1 MCDSQFLD
9 KRWVVILLTV
19 AGLLNGML
27 LPVPASARA
36 FRATTHANTTASA
49 PAPAVSATTQARLR
63 AAYGEMALRFERNQG
78 QMDERVR
85 FAARGGGYGLWLTD
99 EGALLSLHRNE
110 PRGAAVSGGAIG
122 REQPSAT
129 AREAKAAV
137 IRMKL
142 VKANRQARGRGEE
155 ELPGRSNHFIGND
168 PGRWRSGVSNYA
180 KVVYSQVYTGVD
192 LVYYGKGGDL
202 EYDFKMAAGANPE
215 AIGWRIEG
223 AQRLRIDAAG
233 DLVISTA
240 AGEVRQ
246 HRPVAY
252 QEVGGKRR
260 ALAARYVMRGKDQV
274 SFALGRYDRRKP
286 LVIDPV
292 LSYSTYLGGNS
303 DDVAMA
309 VAADAA
315 GNAYVTGYTFSTDFP
330 TVGGVQHTSPGVF
343 DAFVAKL
350 NPAGTA
356 LVYSTYLGGNGGDLG
371 NGIAVDAG
379 GNVYVTGMTDSD
391 NFPTANPVQP
401 HRNGVDDAFVTKL
414 NAMGAAL
421 VYSTYLGGT
430 KQDNGLSLAI
440 DPAGNAYVAG
450 STHSTDFP
458 TVNPLQPAYGG
469 FTSDGFI
476 AKLNP
481 AGSALIYSTYLGGIG
496 EDTAYAVAADAAGN
510 AYVTGSTSSANF
522 PTAAPLQPAF
532 HGKTFFRSTNGG
544 SNWSSLNTGLPAH
557 LLVTGI
563 AIDPTQ
569 PSILY
574 AGTVG
579 GVYKTT
585 NGGASWSA
593 VLNTSSSAL
602 AIDPV
607 HPTTIYSTGA
617 GVSKS
622 TDGGA
627 TWAASGNLSQV
638 TNTIVIDPMMPSTL
652 YAGTNGEGVY
662 KSTDGGATWFSSRT
676 SFNRNTILTL
686 AIDPSNTATI
696 YAGLLGAADF
706 GVYKSTDGGFSW
718 NGPLLQFGRFSIDA
732 LVIDPHTP
740 ATIYAGTEFGP
751 GIFKTTDGG
760 LTWAFASNGLDSR
773 DVLALA
779 ADPVMPNTIYAGTV
793 VGVYKTTD
801 GGANWFAVN
810 NGLTSFA
817 VQALA
822 IDSAAT
828 LYAGTYRALDVF
840 VTKMNASGSAL
851 VYSTYL
857 GGDNSDGSRG
867 IVADSAGNAY
877 VTGYTLS
884 RNFPVAN
891 ALKSSLNEDH
901 TDLFIAKLN
910 PAGAGLVY
918 STYLGGSNDD
928 VAYGVALDAAGN
940 VSVAGQT
947 FSADFPTTDPARA
960 YAAGG
965 DAFVTKLSGTGGAII
980 YSTYLGGHNSPN
992 GDGQDQGNGVAV
1004 DANGNIYVAGFTQS
1018 ADFPVTPGALQ
1029 TALHNGIDA
1038 FVAKFGSFDICMQDE
1053 TNGNLLQINSTSGD
1067 YRFTSCRKGIVYTGK
1082 GTVTV
1087 RGCKTTLMARASGQ
1101 TLTALVN
1108 TCSRVATAELITQGK
1123 TLTITDN
1130 DMANNTC
1137 GCK

>member
-1 MCDSQFLD
+1 MCNGQFLD
-9 KRWVVILLTV
+9 KRWVVTLLTV
-19 AGLLNGML
+19 AGLLNGTL
-27 LPVPASARA
+27 LSVPASAQT
-36 FRATTHANTTASA
+36 FRATTRATTTASA
-49 PAPAVSATTQARLR
+49 PAPAVGATTQARLR

-85 FAARGGGYGLWLTD
+85 FAARGAGYGLWLTD
-99 EGALLSLHRNE
+99 EGALLSLRSSAPE
-110 PRGAAVSGGAIG
+110 
-122 REQPSAT
+122 REKPQ
-129 AREAKAAV
+129 AAV

-142 VKANRQARGRGEE
+142 LKANGQALARGAE
-155 ELPGRSNHFIGND
+155 ELPGRSNYFVGND
-168 PGRWRSGVSNYA
+168 PRKWRSGVSNYA
-180 KVVYSQVYTGVD
+180 KVVYSQVYRGVD
-192 LVYYGKGGDL
+192 LVYYGKGGEL
-202 EYDFKMAAGANPE
+202 EYDFKVAAGANPE

-223 AQRLRIDAAG
+223 AQRLRLDASG
-233 DLVISTA
+233 ELVIGTA

-246 HRPVAY
+246 RRPLAY
-252 QEVGGKRR
+252 QEEGGKRR
-260 ALAARYVMRGKDQV
+260 EVAARYEMRGGNEV
-274 SFALGRYDRRKP
+274 SFALGRYDRGKP

-330 TVGGVQHTSPGVF
+330 TVGGLQHTSPGVF

-356 LVYSTYLGGNGGDLG
+356 LVYSTYLGGNNGDMG

-379 GNVYVTGMTDSD
+379 GNVYVTGATSSD
-391 NFPTANPVQP
+391 NFPTANPIQP
-401 HRNGVDDAFVTKL
+401 PFNRGFSDAFVTKL
-414 NAMGAAL
+414 NATGSAL

-430 KQDNGLSLAI
+430 KLDEGLSISVDA
-440 DPAGNAYVAG
+440 AGNAYVAG

-469 FTSDGFI
+469 FTSDGFV

-481 AGSALIYSTYLGGIG
+481 AGSALVYSTYLGGIG

-574 AGTVG
+574 AGTVD

-593 VLNTSSSAL
+593 VFNTSSSAL

-607 HPTTIYSTGA
+607 HPTTIYSGSA
-617 GVSKS
+617 GVYKS

-638 TNTIVIDPMMPSTL
+638 TNTIVIDPQTPSTL
-652 YAGTNGEGVY
+652 YAGTNSEGVY
-662 KSTDGGATWFSSRT
+662 KSTDGGATWLNSHS
-676 SFNRNTILTL
+676 SFNRNTILAL

-696 YAGLLGAADF
+696 YAGLSGSPDF

-718 NGPLLQFGRFSIDA
+718 NGPLLLFGRYSINA
-732 LVIDPHTP
+732 LVIDPHMPNTV
-740 ATIYAGTEFGP
+740 YAGTEFGP

-760 LTWAFASNGLDSR
+760 TTWAFASNGLDSR
-773 DVLALA
+773 NVLALA
-779 ADPVMPNTIYAGTV
+779 ADPVMSNTIYAGTLI
-793 VGVYKTTD
+793 GVYKTTD

-822 IDSAAT
+822 INSAAT
-828 LYAGTYRALDVF
+828 LYAGTYRALDAF
-840 VTKMNASGSAL
+840 VTKINAGGSAL

-857 GGDNSDGSRG
+857 GGDNSDGGRG
-867 IVADSAGNAY
+867 IAADSAGNAY

-891 ALKSSLNEDH
+891 ALKASLNEDH
-901 TDLFIAKLN
+901 PDLFIAKLN

-918 STYLGGSNDD
+918 STYLGGSSDD
-928 VAYGVALDAAGN
+928 VAYGMALDAVGN
-940 VSVAGQT
+940 VLVAGQT

-960 YAAGG
+960 YAEGG
-965 DAFVTKLSGTGGAII
+965 DAFVTRLSGTGGAII
-980 YSTYLGGHNSPN
+980 YSTYLGGHSSQN

-1004 DANGNIYVAGFTQS
+1004 DAQGNIYVAGFTRS

-1029 TALHNGIDA
+1029 SALHDFSDA
-1038 FVAKFGSFDICMQDE
+1038 FVAKIGAFDICMQDE

-1067 YRFTSCRKGIVYTGK
+1067 YRFTNCRKGILYTGK

-1087 RGCKTTLMARASGQ
+1087 RGCKTTLTARASGQ

-1108 TCSRVATAELITQGK
+1108 TCTRVATAELVIQGK
-1123 TLTITDN
+1123 SLTITDN